1 MGRVSVSASPRA
13 EAVTRATVRIGAA
26 LVLSVLVQT
35 AANAGN
41 ASTDGCGGRWTGFN
55 CTEQATD
62 SNIRIVPE
70 PVGENQ
76 KSLFAAR
83 DRRWVDHCH
92 PTVQYDRYGVAR
104 YRYAATGCEF
114 GVGAE

>member
-1 MGRVSVSASPRA
+1 MGRLSVSASRRV
-13 EAVTRATVRIGAA
+13 EAATRATVRIGAA
-26 LVLSVLVQT
+26 LVLSILAQT
-35 AANAGN
+35 AASAENLSN
-41 ASTDGCGGRWTGFN
+41 NSCGGRWTGFN

-62 SNIRIVPE
+62 PYIRIVPE
-70 PVGENQ
+70 PVGETQ
-76 KSLFAAR
+76 RSQFAAR

>member
-1 MGRVSVSASPRA
+1 VSASRRA
-13 EAVTRATVRIGAA
+13 EAATRTTVRIGAA
-26 LVLSVLVQT
+26 LVLSILAQT

-41 ASTDGCGGRWTGFN
+41 DANNSCAGRWTGFS
-55 CTEQATD
+55 CAEQAAD
-62 SNIRIVPE
+62 PYIRIIPE
-70 PVGENQ
+70 PVGETQ
-76 KSLFAAR
+76 KAQFAAR

-104 YRYAATGCEF
+104 FRYAATGCEY